1 MKLKR
6 ILVQEKIT
14 FFILIIV
21 CVMFLVVVLWR
32 LPYANFRGDRISL
45 SPLDINMWQLNF
57 AGEPVIVDVQSNP
70 LWLEK
75 LEQELLINRFSL
87 YQFLLYHKR
96 SAQYFP
102 YIDSY
107 LKESGVPADFK
118 YLAVAES
125 GLQYDALSS
134 AGARWIWQLMPETA
148 RQYGLR
154 VDKYIDERLNFER
167 STRVA
172 AKYLLD
178 LKKKFGN
185 WTLAAAG
192 YNRGPS
198 GLQRD
203 IDAQP
208 TAKNYYDLILNSE
221 TGNYV
226 YRVVAIKYLM
236 QNRWQLFSPE
246 TLGDIFQTP
255 KTTLLT
261 LQWPITDLRV
271 YCLTNDID
279 YQELRELNPWILSYV
294 LPDGPWEVKIL
305 IK

>member
-1 MKLKR
+1 M
-6 ILVQEKIT
+6 V
-14 FFILIIV
+14 
-21 CVMFLVVVLWR
+21 
-32 LPYANFRGDRISL
+32 
-45 SPLDINMWQLNF
+45 
-57 AGEPVIVDVQSNP
+57 
-70 LWLEK
+70 
-75 LEQELLINRFSL
+75 NRFSL

-102 YIDSY
+102 YIESY
-107 LKESGVPADFK
+107 LIESEVPEDFK

-125 GLQYDALSS
+125 GLQYDALSP
-134 AGARWIWQLMPETA
+134 AGARGVWQLMPETA

-172 AKYLLD
+172 TKFLLD

-192 YNRGPS
+192 YNRGLA

-203 IDAQP
+203 MDAQP

-221 TGNYV
+221 TGNYI
-226 YRVVAIKYLM
+226 YRIVAIKYLM
-236 QNRWQLFSPE
+236 QNRWQLFSLE
-246 TLGDIFQTP
+246 TLGDVFQTP
-255 KTTLLT
+255 STTTLT
-261 LQWPITDLRV
+261 LQGPITDLRV
-271 YCLTNDID
+271 YCLEHDID

-294 LPDGPWEVKIL
+294 LPDGPWEVKVL